1 MLNLIDIT
9 TYQLCWGIY
18 FYRCTKLEDT
28 NSLSFSK
35 LVSSHISKDIINYLT
50 GHVSESI
57 TPEEWLPRIPN
68 SNSLDY
74 SVSFVVEQIFSREC
88 INNVKHLKTRITQ
101 ITASKNIRI
110 GFWTVKRFLQV
121 FHRIMNTWSKLCWD
135 WLTLREIWRFFN
147 SLPFL
152 PTH

>member
-1 MLNLIDIT
+1 MLNLIGIT

-35 LVSSHISKDIINYLT
+35 LVSSHTSKDIINYLT

-57 TPEEWLPRIPN
+57 TPEEWLPRITN

-74 SVSFVVEQIFSREC
+74 SVSFVVE
-88 INNVKHLKTRITQ
+88 HLKTRITQ
-101 ITASKNIRI
+101 ITASKNITI

-121 FHRIMNTWSKLCWD
+121 SHRIMNTWSKLCWD